1 YQAPGGYGGFY
12 KGFIHGHWMG
22 EKWMDGYKLDV
33 TDPKVMSEIWGY
45 CDYGCEFRCDG
56 DVGHGTTE
64 LMVVGQYS
72 RYGYDGY

>member
-1 YQAPGGYGGFY
+1 
-12 KGFIHGHWMG
+12 
-22 EKWMDGYKLDV
+22 MDGYKLDV

-45 CDYGCEFRCDG
+45 CDYGCEFKCNG

-72 RYGYDGY
+72 RYGYDSY